1 MANSIEIKIKQIGQF
16 QNYYVDGILD
26 LADDSVL
33 NTVIQLVDVR
43 EPEKRATDFVQSF
56 KLPATK
62 RNNQAFQHIKLKG
75 FQSYAYNPTQKLD
88 CQIIVNGNQY
98 FNGYMQV
105 NEITQVD
112 GHPTSYE
119 VTVYAKLGA
128 FFNDLADN
136 TMRDLIDVSDFNHLS
151 NIYTIAQSW
160 GPIGTDPMLGA
171 YKYPDLP
178 PEPFKSIFFK
188 PGIYYKGT
196 VKPFSLGFGY
206 VYPPIFVGQTDKAL
220 WSTQDFKPAF
230 YIKTLFDRLLES
242 QGVRYTS
249 DFLNSEYFRRLII
262 PSQSEIEGNTG
273 NAQLTETQ
281 IKNASVWAK
290 YNPTGGVGINSN
302 VGAPDGVGPFFP
314 VVSVGTET
322 GKNYGPY
329 KLIFP
334 NDTVAPGE
342 DPGLQYNNSTGVLTI
357 KKNGRYNLTV
367 QVRTAIV
374 MRLKYF
380 GKSGSAGNLHVQGG
394 KTIPVTLH
402 IRNGAGDVVASNT
415 DSFEFTDGGGNFE
428 ASTKPLACS
437 LKNQVLSVGQTFY
450 FTISFQT
457 TGSNY
462 KYKTYDTTVAF
473 WYIANAGDYNG
484 TIDLYIKGTEINGTN
499 NPSEGSKFQLNL
511 ADTSVADGDMI
522 LMNDY
527 LPNLKAIDFIKDLNK
542 MYNLY
547 WKWDPKGFFIIEP
560 RDKFYTSQGKY
571 VIKDWTYKVDN
582 NEEQS
587 IQPLYDLST
596 KVFSYSYDT
605 DDTYENQDHESETK
619 EVYGTK
625 RVAVESDFVD
635 GDNKTE
641 LSFAASPMIDFLG
654 TGLIMPSFTDY
665 KDDKRLYQKP
675 GPRILFYGGFQK
687 QYAWEMK
694 NIKDKKIALTH
705 FPYCGHLDSPTA
717 PRWDLNWGISKKYYY
732 GWSNLTQNT
741 LFNQFWGDY
750 IDEITDRSGHLL
762 TINLILSELDMINLD
777 IRDIIQIDQ
786 VHYRINKI
794 THNPLNNKAEAELI
808 KLKGIKATP
817 APIGL
822 ITGIAPNYI
831 PDPADPGLVPT
842 PKPPVP
848 TPPKPNPWPK
858 PVPPVPGG
866 WPQPWPGPRPRP
878 DVEWGTGTIWT
889 PVDKPWVDGKNPW
902 VEGTVWS
909 WNTQDATGTTVT
921 TTTSPKPTPW
931 REGWNDA
938 LPVTIWNNT
947 TTKDWVSNNNYSTM
961 NSQKVTGVNNRVAAS
976 SAFVSIQGNNN
987 TVAENAKNIQVVG
1000 NNNIIAPGVSN
1011 AMVVGDNQFVT
1022 KSNTT
1027 FLNGVEQPNRTPGA
1041 RILKSP
1047 SNSAGHNARRLSGGA
1062 NSTDANIVV
1071 NGGQDTNS
1079 KEITYIP
1086 FDPTIIQTPFGPKT
1100 A

>member
-1 MANSIEIKIKQIGQF
+1 MFA
-16 QNYYVDGILD
+16 
-26 LADDSVL
+26 A
-33 NTVIQLVDVR
+33 
-43 EPEKRATDFVQSF
+43 
-56 KLPATK
+56 
-62 RNNQAFQHIKLKG
+62 
-75 FQSYAYNPTQKLD
+75 
-88 CQIIVNGNQY
+88 
-98 FNGYMQV
+98 
-105 NEITQVD
+105 
-112 GHPTSYE
+112 
-119 VTVYAKLGA
+119 
-128 FFNDLADN
+128 
-136 TMRDLIDVSDFNHLS
+136 
-151 NIYTIAQSW
+151 
-160 GPIGTDPMLGA
+160 
-171 YKYPDLP
+171 
-178 PEPFKSIFFK
+178 
-188 PGIYYKGT
+188 
-196 VKPFSLGFGY
+196 
-206 VYPPIFVGQTDKAL
+206 
-220 WSTQDFKPAF
+220 
-230 YIKTLFDRLLES
+230 
-242 QGVRYTS
+242 
-249 DFLNSEYFRRLII
+249 
-262 PSQSEIEGNTG
+262 
-273 NAQLTETQ
+273 
-281 IKNASVWAK
+281 
-290 YNPTGGVGINSN
+290 
-302 VGAPDGVGPFFP
+302 
-314 VVSVGTET
+314 
-322 GKNYGPY
+322 
-329 KLIFP
+329 
-334 NDTVAPGE
+334 
-342 DPGLQYNNSTGVLTI
+342 
-357 KKNGRYNLTV
+357 
-367 QVRTAIV
+367 
-374 MRLKYF
+374 
-380 GKSGSAGNLHVQGG
+380 
-394 KTIPVTLH
+394 
-402 IRNGAGDVVASNT
+402 
-415 DSFEFTDGGGNFE
+415 
-428 ASTKPLACS
+428 
-437 LKNQVLSVGQTFY
+437 GQTFY

-484 TIDLYIKGTEINGTN
+484 TIDLYIKGTEVNGTN
-499 NPSEGSKFQLNL
+499 NPSEGSKFELNL

-619 EVYGTK
+619 EIYGTK

-635 GDNKTE
+635 GDNKTQ
-641 LSFAASPMIDFLG
+641 LSFAASPMIDFAG
-654 TGLIMPSFTDY
+654 TGLIMPSFTDF

-675 GPRILFYGGFQK
+675 GARILFYGGFQK
-687 QYAWEMK
+687 QYTWQMK
-694 NIKDKKIALTH
+694 NIKDKKLTLTH

-822 ITGIAPNYI
+822 ITPIAPDYI

-848 TPPKPNPWPK
+848 TPPTPNPWPPK
-858 PVPPVPGG
+858 PYPVPGG
-866 WPQPWPGPRPRP
+866 WPTPWPGPKPRP
-878 DVEWGTGTIWT
+878 DVDWGTGTIWNGE
-889 PVDKPWVDGKNPW
+889 DKPWVDGKNTW
-902 VEGTVWS
+902 VDGTVWS

-931 REGWNDA
+931 REGWSDA
-938 LPVTIWNNT
+938 LPVTTWNNT

-961 NSQKVTGVNNRVAAS
+961 NSQKVIGINNRVAAS
-976 SAFVSIQGNNN
+976 SAFVSIQGNGN

-1047 SNSAGHNARRLSGGA
+1047 SNSVGHNARRLSGGA
-1062 NSTDANIVV
+1062 NSADANIVV